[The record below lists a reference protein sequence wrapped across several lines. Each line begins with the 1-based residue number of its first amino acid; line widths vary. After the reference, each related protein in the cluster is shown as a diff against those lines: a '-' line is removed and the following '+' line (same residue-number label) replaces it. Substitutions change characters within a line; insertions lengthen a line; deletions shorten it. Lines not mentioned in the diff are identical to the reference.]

1 MTFSGK
7 QIDERGK
14 KEKKSLTIDPT
25 NLKNLAT
32 IDHNQN
38 PQTQQNNGISKKPQI
53 QQNTGVF

>member
-1 MTFSGK
+1 MK
-7 QIDERGK
+7 EEK
-14 KEKKSLTIDPT
+14 KKKKSLTIDPT

>member
-7 QIDERGK
+7 QTDERGK
-14 KEKKSLTIDPT
+14 KKKSLTIDPT
-25 NLKNLAT
+25 NLKNLVT